1 MKVLIAGGS
10 GFIGTQLARV
20 LIARGDEVIILTRR
34 MMPQTGGSIRF
45 MQWDARSEGTWLSD
59 VEGMDAWV
67 NLVGENLASGRW
79 TQKRKASIR
88 SSRVESGKVLAQAVM
103 SLIAPPKVFVQ
114 ASAIGIY
121 GTSLTER
128 FSEKSEPG
136 QDFLARLAVEWEA
149 STQPVEAAGV
159 RRVVIRTGVVLDKT
173 HGALPPMVLQA
184 RLFSGG
190 PLGSGSQWLSWIH
203 IDDEVGAILHLMD
216 NASCKGAYNL
226 TAPTPATNATVA
238 RAICQNLKRPY
249 WFRVPSFLLK
259 AAVGEMATLLLDG
272 QCVLPENLQAS
283 GYKYRYDSLEKAVQD
298 LLH

>member
-10 GFIGTQLARV
+10 GFIGTQLARA
-20 LIARGDEVIILTRR
+20 LIARGDEVTILTRR
-34 MMPQTGGSIRF
+34 MMPPTGGPIRF
-45 MQWDARSEGTWLSD
+45 VQWDACSEGAWMAD

-88 SSRVESGKVLAQAVM
+88 SSRVESGRMLSQAVL
-103 SLIAPPKVFVQ
+103 SLSAPPKAFVQ

-121 GTSLTER
+121 GTSLTDR
-128 FSEKSEPG
+128 FTEKSGPG

-149 STQPVEAAGV
+149 STHPVEAAGV
-159 RRVVIRTGVVLDKT
+159 RRVVVRTGVVLDKT

-216 NASCKGAYNL
+216 NAACKGAFNL

-238 RAICQNLKRPY
+238 RAICRSLKRPY
-249 WFRVPSFLLK
+249 WFRVPSFLLR

-283 GYKYRYDSLEKAVQD
+283 GYKYRFDSLEKAVQD